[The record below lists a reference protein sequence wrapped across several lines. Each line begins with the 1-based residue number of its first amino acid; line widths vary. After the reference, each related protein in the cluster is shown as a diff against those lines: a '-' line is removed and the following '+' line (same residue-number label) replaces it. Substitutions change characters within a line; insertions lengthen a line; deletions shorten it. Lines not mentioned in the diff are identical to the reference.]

1 MKKWLQNKLIKWTG
15 ADKPNRFKKWKLT
28 QPIWIQFLIELIF
41 YLFIFWLLNL
51 IFNPFGYKITPW

>member
-15 ADKPNRFKKWKLT
+15 ADKSNRFKKWKLA

-51 IFNPFGYKITPW
+51 IFNPLGYKITPW